1 MCLSIRCNALRRASL
16 GRQYRILPNARIKHP
31 SMIDNNKFDEA
42 LNNLDLLGVMMV
54 QGVLVNRAL
63 KLIYEQKEAE
73 TTKSK
78 VLTPNKGLIL

>member
-1 MCLSIRCNALRRASL
+1 
-16 GRQYRILPNARIKHP
+16 
-31 SMIDNNKFDEA
+31 MIDNNKFDEA